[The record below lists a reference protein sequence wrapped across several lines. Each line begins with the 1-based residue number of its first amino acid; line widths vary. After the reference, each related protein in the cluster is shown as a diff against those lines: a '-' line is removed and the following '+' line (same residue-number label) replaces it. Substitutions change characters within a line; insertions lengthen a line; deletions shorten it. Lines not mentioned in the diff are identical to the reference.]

1 MNKKDKTTLIGA
13 CILTFIIVSL
23 GYISA
28 AGVGFFIATN
38 GSKIGLVICVAV
50 LFIVLSVRF
59 RNIIR
64 STQHKYKTENLIN
77 MLDNLSKELDNVS
90 KDKENE

>member
-1 MNKKDKTTLIGA
+1 MMIGA
-13 CILTFIIVSL
+13 CIAFIIVSL

-28 AGVGFFIATN
+28 AGIGFLIATN
-38 GSKIGLVICVAV
+38 GSKTALVICVAI

-64 STQHKYKTENLIN
+64 SAQHRYETEDLIN
-77 MLDNLSKELDNVS
+77 MLDNLSKEIDNVS